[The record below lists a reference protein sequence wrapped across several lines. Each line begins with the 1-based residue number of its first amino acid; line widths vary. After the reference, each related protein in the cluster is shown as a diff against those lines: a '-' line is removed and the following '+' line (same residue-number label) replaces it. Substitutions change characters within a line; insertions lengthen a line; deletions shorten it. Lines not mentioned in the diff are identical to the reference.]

1 MQITRWFHHAQTRS
15 SRHVLFFFQ
24 MRLSS
29 QRVKGFS
36 SVQYILISL
45 WQFSNRDGIVICS
58 LLCLYYIATV
68 KIWKWKKKMCGKSI
82 NIHSTYISQIM
93 YTQKLINWWWI
104 LCLRNLKLA
113 HYTHATFARLWIVAS
128 ICFVLFCFFL
138 VFEKLIFI
146 LENVE
151 NDMVKPSVSSK
162 AQLYKVA
169 NTIWH
174 LVGARLGRN
183 CIQNE
188 IH

>member
-15 SRHVLFFFQ
+15 SRHVLFFQ

-45 WQFSNRDGIVICS
+45 WQFSNRDGKIVICS

-68 KIWKWKKKMCGKSI
+68 KIWKSKKFCGKSI

-128 ICFVLFCFFL
+128 ICLFFFVSFRKIDFYPKKCR
-138 VFEKLIFI
+138 K
-146 LENVE
+146 
-151 NDMVKPSVSSK
+151 
-162 AQLYKVA
+162 
-169 NTIWH
+169 WH
-174 LVGARLGRN
+174 GQTE
-183 CIQNE
+183 CK
-188 IH
+188 

>member
-1 MQITRWFHHAQTRS
+1 MFTS
-15 SRHVLFFFQ
+15 LSVLHCH
-24 MRLSS
+24 S
-29 QRVKGFS
+29 QN
-36 SVQYILISL
+36 LEM
-45 WQFSNRDGIVICS
+45 
-58 LLCLYYIATV
+58 
-68 KIWKWKKKMCGKSI
+68 KKKTMCGKSI

-151 NDMVKPSVSSK
+151 NDMVKPSVSNK

-174 LVGARLGRN
+174 LCWRSIGKELHSKWNPLGHTVKLQIMLLYAIKN
-183 CIQNE
+183 NLVI
-188 IH
+188 